1 MRSRCGSASSTSH
14 PVPGSHTS
22 LPQKYGAP
30 TDLSSHLR
38 YKSCQN
44 RVHALAALL
53 PYPSGEG
60 PWGPLCPPGEEEET
74 MSRMTLPRSIAALT
88 LVLGLGLLSP
98 AWAAGKPPRQPASPA
113 PAAVPQPD
121 AVEALRSWF

>member
-1 MRSRCGSASSTSH
+1 
-14 PVPGSHTS
+14 
-22 LPQKYGAP
+22 
-30 TDLSSHLR
+30 
-38 YKSCQN
+38 
-44 RVHALAALL
+44 
-53 PYPSGEG
+53 
-60 PWGPLCPPGEEEET
+60 

-121 AVEALRSWF
+121 AVEALRSWFQAVLTKLVPGAGGKPVHVDVGPCEDPNGGCK